1 LAEADR
7 DRNAPLV
14 INQRAVSACG
24 RRERHPIGVALT
36 VARAIGDRLR
46 AAGVRYVF
54 GHPGGEVVDLIEGF
68 RQAGL
73 DFVLTK
79 HETAAAFMAET
90 AATATGVP
98 GVCVATLGPG
108 ATNLITGVAHAYL
121 DRAPVL
127 AFSGQLPADRYE
139 IATHQRLDLRKL
151 FAPIT
156 KWQATLAPG
165 NAAAAIERALRVAQ
179 RPRRGPVYLEV
190 PSDVASQE
198 TVDVALP
205 RFATDPVAAIDDDAV
220 RSAAAR
226 LRGSER
232 PLLLVGMDAND
243 DAVAG
248 PLRRL
253 AEEWGIPVMVS
264 PKAKGIFREDHP
276 LFVGTLE
283 GLGTA
288 YLYDYIDTCDLVI
301 MVGLDPVELDRDW
314 TARARIVHIGV
325 VPNDDRY
332 YGSEVEVV
340 GPIDVAL
347 ERLGGSLEPTPKGL
361 ADEVRAYRDAFAARL
376 RPSSS
381 RLTPQ
386 EVLTEMR
393 AAMPEDAL
401 VTCDVGYNKAVS
413 AQCWPSYRPR
423 TFFVSNGLSSMGY
436 GLPAALALK
445 MIEPARQVSCVLG
458 DGGFAMSMAELET
471 AVRLGLGVTV
481 VVLVDDA
488 LSQIRAGQERK
499 GYPLTGTTF
508 GAIDY
513 GHLGAAFGM
522 EARSIATPAECRD
535 AFRVPPKDRPALVAA
550 RIDASAYRIG

>member
-1 LAEADR
+1 M
-7 DRNAPLV
+7 
-14 INQRAVSACG
+14 
-24 RRERHPIGVALT
+24 ALT

-46 AAGVRYVF
+46 AAGVRYVY

-68 RQAGL
+68 REAGL
-73 DFVLTK
+73 EFVLTK
-79 HETAAAFMAET
+79 HETAAAFMAEA

-98 GVCVATLGPG
+98 GVCLATLGPG
-108 ATNLITGVAHAYL
+108 ATNLVTGVAHAYL
-121 DRAPVL
+121 DRAAVL
-127 AFSGQLPADRYE
+127 AFSGQLPAERYE
-139 IATHQRLDLRKL
+139 IATHQRLDLRHL

-156 KWQATLAPG
+156 KWQATVSSA
-165 NAAAAIERALRVAQ
+165 NAAAVVERALRVAL

-190 PSDVASQE
+190 PSDVPKQD

-205 RFATDPVAAIDDDAV
+205 RFATEPVSAIDDDAI
-220 RSAAAR
+220 RTAAAR

-232 PLLLVGMDAND
+232 PVLLVGMDANE

-253 AEEWGIPVMVS
+253 AEAWSVPVMVS

-276 LFVGTLE
+276 LFLGTIE

-288 YLYDYIDTCDLVI
+288 YLYDYIDTCDLVL
-301 MVGLDPVELDRDW
+301 MVGFDPVEFDRDW

-340 GPIDVAL
+340 GPIDTAL
-347 ERLGGSLEPTPKGL
+347 ERLAPDPKPKLEPN
-361 ADEVRAYRDAFAARL
+361 EVRAFRDAFVARV
-376 RPSSS
+376 RPSSAG
-381 RLTPQ
+381 LTPQ
-386 EVLTEMR
+386 QVLAELR
-393 AAMPEDAL
+393 AALPEDAL
-401 VTCDVGYNKAVS
+401 FTCDVGYNKAVS

-423 TFFVSNGLSSMGY
+423 TFFLSNGLSSMGY

-445 MIEPARQVSCVLG
+445 MAEPARRVACVLG

-471 AVRLGLGVTV
+471 GVRLGLGVLV

-499 GYPLTGTTF
+499 RYPVVGTTF
-508 GAIDY
+508 GSLDY
-513 GHLGAAFGM
+513 AKLGAAFGI
-522 EARSIATPAECRD
+522 EAKVVTTAAECRD
-535 AFRVPPKDRPALVAA
+535 AFRALPKDRPALVAA
-550 RIDASAYRIG
+550 RINPSAYRLG